1 MPRRIACLLSVFTLV
16 SCPVL
21 AQQGDR
27 SGEAQPP
34 LPDTLDIPHALPL
47 SPEDALRNFSTH
59 EGLRVELVAAEPLVI
74 APVALDLAPDGRIW
88 VVEMPGY
95 MTDLEGSKELE
106 PNGRIVVLEDE
117 DGDGRMDRRTV
128 FLDELVL
135 PRAVHALDD
144 GALVVAPPNLLH
156 ARDTDGD
163 GVADE
168 TIVLDDTFAGLHS
181 PEHAG
186 NGLRFGMDNWLHCS
200 QHPWEY
206 RFIDGTMQR
215 RAVPA
220 HGQWGTTR
228 DAWDRWYCTPN
239 SYPLMADL
247 LPKHY
252 AKRNSAFHWFD
263 GVYARVPAD
272 TGIHPARINP
282 GVNRGY
288 QDATLRDDYTL
299 ASFTGACGPEIYL
312 DDTLGEPYR
321 NCLFVCEPCGN
332 CVELRRM
339 IDHGPDAPE
348 ARVLDDGR
356 SPLASTDERFRPVHA
371 HAGADGGLYV
381 ADLYRGILQH
391 KIFMTTFLRN
401 QVIDRKL
408 ITPVDRGR
416 IWRLVPDDDTIRA
429 LPDLAD
435 LKGTELVGMFEDD
448 RGTVRLLAQRS
459 IVERNDLAAIESL
472 QSMADGD
479 APAISRA
486 HALWTL
492 AGLDSLDVPRIAAAI
507 TDPDPQLRIQA
518 MRLAEH
524 FPDSSPLHEAV
535 LTGLEDSHPGVRRQA
550 AASLG
555 TIAPGRSANAL
566 AEAMA
571 THPDDR
577 ILRSAAI
584 AASST
589 TEIDLLEILAWHD
602 RWSRPSPAGMTTL
615 QLLVRTILER
625 KDSASTLRLLELLAS
640 LPPDR
645 DWMTESIAT
654 NIVDVQRLRTDSPR
668 PLQVDEAP
676 FDWEARLAETPD
688 VAGGLLGLV
697 DLHARWPGR
706 EGFEVELETRG
717 LDPDE
722 VALLTRGAERYT
734 HCLGCHQANGRG
746 LRGFYPPLRDSS
758 IVTGD
763 AEPLV
768 AILLHGM
775 EGPLTIDGVTYD
787 QPMPPAPFADD
798 TDIAAVA
805 TFIRT
810 SFDND
815 AGAIAVDEVGRI
827 RASISDHRGPW
838 TLSTL
843 RARFPDAHW
852 PNVQP

>member
-1 MPRRIACLLSVFTLV
+1 MLHAACSICLLSLAT
-16 SCPVL
+16 CPAL
-21 AQQGDR
+21 GQQGDR

-34 LPDTLDIPHALPL
+34 LPDTLDIPPAPVL
-47 SPEDALRNFSTH
+47 SPDEALRSFSTH
-59 EGLRVELVAAEPLVI
+59 DGLRVELVAAEPLVV

-95 MTDLEGSKELE
+95 MTDPEGSEELE

-144 GALVVAPPNLLH
+144 GVLVVAPPNLLH

-163 GVADE
+163 GIADE
-168 TIVLDDTFAGLHS
+168 TIVLDGTFAGLHS

-206 RFIDGTMQR
+206 RFVKGEIER
-215 RAVPA
+215 RAVPP

-239 SYPLMADL
+239 SHPLFVDL
-247 LPKHY
+247 VPKHY
-252 AKRNSAFHWFD
+252 AKRNPAFHWFD

-272 TGIHPARINP
+272 TSIHPTRINP

-312 DDTLGEPYR
+312 DDTLGEQYR
-321 NCLFVCEPCGN
+321 NSLFVCEPCGN

-348 ARVLDDGR
+348 ARVLGDGR

-371 HAGADGGLYV
+371 HAGADGSLYV
-381 ADLYRGILQH
+381 ADMYRGILQH
-391 KIFMTTFLRN
+391 KIFMTTFLRD
-401 QVIDRKL
+401 QVIDREL
-408 ITPVDRGR
+408 TTPVDRGR

-429 LPDLAD
+429 LPDLTAIEGAD
-435 LKGTELVGMFEDD
+435 LAGMLDDD

-459 IVERNDLAAIESL
+459 IVERNDLTAIESL

-479 APAISRA
+479 APPIARA
-486 HALWTL
+486 HALWAL
-492 AGLDSLDVPRIAAAI
+492 AGLEALDEGRVALAIAD
-507 TDPDPQLRIQA
+507 TDPRLRIHGL
-518 MRLAEH
+518 RLAERY
-524 FPDSSPLHEAV
+524 PDTPRLRSLVIA
-535 LTGLEDSHPGVRRQA
+535 GLKDRNPGVRRQA
-550 AASLG
+550 AASVG
-555 TIAPGRSANAL
+555 IVAPGQAATEL
-566 AEAMA
+566 VEAMA
-571 THPDDR
+571 NHSNDR
-577 ILRSAAI
+577 VLRSAAI
-584 AASST
+584 SASHG
-589 TEIDLLEILAWHD
+589 TENDLLEALAWNE
-602 RWSRPSPAGMTTL
+602 RWDQPTPDGMTTL

-625 KDSASTLRLLELLAS
+625 KNPTSTLELLELLAS

-654 NIVDVQRLRTDSPR
+654 NIVDVQRLRTDRPR
-668 PLQVDEAP
+668 PLQLDEAP

-688 VAGGLLGLV
+688 VAGGLLGLI

-706 EGFEVELETRG
+706 TGFQIELETEG
-717 LDPDE
+717 LAPAE
-722 VALLTRGAERYT
+722 IALLTRGAERYT

-746 LRGFYPPLRDSS
+746 LRGFYPPLRDSP

-768 AILLHGM
+768 ALLLHGI
-775 EGPLTIDGVTYD
+775 EGPLTIDGVTYN

-798 TDIAAVA
+798 ADIAAVA
-805 TFIRT
+805 TFIRA

-827 RASISDHRGPW
+827 RSAISDHTGPW
-838 TLSTL
+838 TLATL
-843 RARFPDAHW
+843 RARFPDADW
-852 PNVQP
+852 PALQP

>member
-1 MPRRIACLLSVFTLV
+1 M
-16 SCPVL
+16 
-21 AQQGDR
+21 
-27 SGEAQPP
+27 
-34 LPDTLDIPHALPL
+34 
-47 SPEDALRNFSTH
+47 
-59 EGLRVELVAAEPLVI
+59 
-74 APVALDLAPDGRIW
+74 
-88 VVEMPGY
+88 
-95 MTDLEGSKELE
+95 
-106 PNGRIVVLEDE
+106 
-117 DGDGRMDRRTV
+117 
-128 FLDELVL
+128 
-135 PRAVHALDD
+135 
-144 GALVVAPPNLLH
+144 
-156 ARDTDGD
+156 
-163 GVADE
+163 
-168 TIVLDDTFAGLHS
+168 
-181 PEHAG
+181 
-186 NGLRFGMDNWLHCS
+186 
-200 QHPWEY
+200 
-206 RFIDGTMQR
+206 
-215 RAVPA
+215 
-220 HGQWGTTR
+220 
-228 DAWDRWYCTPN
+228 
-239 SYPLMADL
+239 
-247 LPKHY
+247 
-252 AKRNSAFHWFD
+252 
-263 GVYARVPAD
+263 
-272 TGIHPARINP
+272 
-282 GVNRGY
+282 
-288 QDATLRDDYTL
+288 
-299 ASFTGACGPEIYL
+299 
-312 DDTLGEPYR
+312 
-321 NCLFVCEPCGN
+321 
-332 CVELRRM
+332 
-339 IDHGPDAPE
+339 
-348 ARVLDDGR
+348 
-356 SPLASTDERFRPVHA
+356 
-371 HAGADGGLYV
+371 
-381 ADLYRGILQH
+381 
-391 KIFMTTFLRN
+391 
-401 QVIDRKL
+401 
-408 ITPVDRGR
+408 
-416 IWRLVPDDDTIRA
+416 
-429 LPDLAD
+429 
-435 LKGTELVGMFEDD
+435 
-448 RGTVRLLAQRS
+448 
-459 IVERNDLAAIESL
+459 
-472 QSMADGD
+472 
-479 APAISRA
+479 
-486 HALWTL
+486 
-492 AGLDSLDVPRIAAAI
+492 
-507 TDPDPQLRIQA
+507 
-518 MRLAEH
+518 
-524 FPDSSPLHEAV
+524 